1 MNDLIALLVSII
13 TTIGLAI
20 LILALS
26 EVVINGIPR
35 LLMLAQ
41 KSDGIQLAQDK
52 QQSIADNKTG
62 SCPFC

>member
-1 MNDLIALLVSII
+1 MSDLIVLLVSII

-26 EVVINGIPR
+26 DVVFNAIPK
-35 LLMLAQ
+35 LMMSTL
-41 KSDGIQLAQDK
+41 KNDGVQLK
-52 QQSIADNKTG
+52 QRENKTG

>member
-1 MNDLIALLVSII
+1 MNDLIVLLVSII

-35 LLMLAQ
+35 LLMLTQ
-41 KSDGIQLAQDK
+41 KSDGIQLASDK
-52 QQSIADNKTG
+52 PQENKKG

>member
-1 MNDLIALLVSII
+1 MNDLIALLLSIM

-20 LILALS
+20 LILALG

-35 LLMLAQ
+35 LLMIAQ
-41 KSDGIQLAQDK
+41 KSDGIQLALDK
-52 QQSIADNKTG
+52 QRSIAENKTG

>member
-1 MNDLIALLVSII
+1 MEVIMIDLILLVVSVV

-26 EVVINGIPR
+26 DVVFNAIPK
-35 LLMLAQ
+35 LMMSTE
-41 KSDGIQLAQDK
+41 KIDGVQLK
-52 QQSIADNKTG
+52 QRENKTG

>member
-13 TTIGLAI
+13 TAIGLSI
-20 LILALS
+20 LILALGDL
-26 EVVINGIPR
+26 VINGIPR

-41 KSDGIQLAQDK
+41 KSDRIQLAPDK
-52 QQSIADNKTG
+52 QRSIAENKTG